1 MVFDSLHRGVRV
13 RLGIR
18 LIVAVAAPLAQGFPL
33 PETLFVELTV
43 NGPRQF
49 RLLVEHTEP
58 RPNTRLGHHLAVVLG
73 LVARHPARHVTA
85 GRGLATLPR
94 TRTGLDLIVEGLDE
108 MLVRRLPD
116 DLHGWRLCRGD
127 LV

>member
-1 MVFDSLHRGVRV
+1 MRAVVVFP
-13 RLGIR
+13 
-18 LIVAVAAPLAQGFPL
+18 AAPLAQGFPSR
-33 PETLFVELTV
+33 ETLVVERKI

-85 GRGLATLPR
+85 VRGLATLPR
-94 TRTGLDLIVEGLDE
+94 ARTRHDLFVEGLDE